1 MRQQVLY
8 ATQSAEGWYS
18 LEWRTLII
26 CLSLA
31 SGLFSDTSEFHFF
44 DTSRM
49 NSVLPAAVLVESPQV
64 LQSFDIAAL

>member
-18 LEWRTLII
+18 LEWRTLIM
-26 CLSLA
+26 CRSLA
-31 SGLFSDTSEFHFF
+31 SGLFSHTSEFHFF

-49 NSVLPAAVLVESPQV
+49 NSVLPAGVLVESPQL
-64 LQSFDIAAL
+64 LQSVAIAAL